1 LCNWLSERI
10 FDARVV
16 KEYAREY
23 LQKKGNNYA
32 YSQEDV
38 LLIARKTSELLTKA
52 FKSNCDALIVDTD
65 FYVLDIWWRE
75 RYGESN
81 EEISLM
87 KETYDFDLY
96 LVCQPDLP
104 WEADPLREN
113 EEDRDRLSQFED
125 NFNRAVLIK
134 SAGIM
139 QLVYQLRDSG
149 IDRKAFAL
157 GQAQTVDSY
166 IRPIVFKNFDC
177 LLFSNNFIVLFN
189 CCFLP
194 LQQLLVSIVVS

>member
-1 LCNWLSERI
+1 MIRIAITGPECCGKSTLCNWLSERI

-23 LQKKGNNYA
+23 LQKKGNDYA
-32 YSQEDV
+32 YSREDV

-52 FKSNCDALIVDTD
+52 FKSNSDALIVDTD

-104 WEADPLREN
+104 WESDPLREN
-113 EEDRDRLSQFED
+113 EEDRDRL
-125 NFNRAVLIK
+125 
-134 SAGIM
+134 
-139 QLVYQLRDSG
+139 
-149 IDRKAFAL
+149 FAL
-157 GQAQTVDSY
+157 YMED
-166 IRPIVFKNFDC
+166 
-177 LLFSNNFIVLFN
+177 LFN
-189 CCFLP
+189 DGKT
-194 LQQLLVSIVVS
+194 VEVVKGTGELRMQEVLDKILRRFPNLMTDD

>member
-1 LCNWLSERI
+1 MIRIAITGPECCGKSTLCNWLSERI

-113 EEDRDRLSQFED
+113 EEDRDRL
-125 NFNRAVLIK
+125 
-134 SAGIM
+134 
-139 QLVYQLRDSG
+139 
-149 IDRKAFAL
+149 FAL
-157 GQAQTVDSY
+157 YMED
-166 IRPIVFKNFDC
+166 
-177 LLFSNNFIVLFN
+177 LFN
-189 CCFLP
+189 DGKT
-194 LQQLLVSIVVS
+194 VEVVKGTGELRMQEVLDKILRRFPNLMTDD